1 MTLDHEKLGLQVID
15 FPGYEIVNGL
25 GIGKFSCAYCCRN
38 EFTNEYV
45 VLKYFTSDYRDMGN
59 QEFTYLQ
66 QFSTS
71 GINNVPIVH
80 NSLETI
86 DSYML
91 VVTPVGIPV
100 IPSAYNFTPKMMIDL
115 LEVLKQVHSINIIH
129 RDVKP
134 DNIYFDSNN
143 PNRIILNDWS
153 SAANSGIAC
162 PYQGTPFFG
171 EPKVE
176 FHIPTI
182 QLDLKCLMKTIF
194 FISHQKNYPNI
205 DFNDSV
211 AITSYWDGLKNDYP
225 QFSTAMNVAESG
237 NYVELENILNLMW

>member
-1 MTLDHEKLGLQVID
+1 MNNEQLGLQVID
-15 FPGYEIVNGL
+15 FDGYEIVNGL
-25 GIGKFSCAYCCRN
+25 GIGRFSCAYCCRD
-38 EFTNEYV
+38 ETTNEYV
-45 VLKYFTSDYRDMGN
+45 VLKYFTSDYLGMGN

-66 QFSTS
+66 QFSKR
-71 GINNVPIVH
+71 GINNVPIVR
-80 NSLETI
+80 NALETI
-86 DSYML
+86 NSYML

-115 LEVLKQVHSINIIH
+115 LEVLNKVHSINLIH

-162 PYQGTPFFG
+162 RYQGTPFFG

-176 FHIPTI
+176 SHTPTI
-182 QLDLKCLMKTIF
+182 QLDLKCLVKTIF

-205 DFNDSV
+205 DFNNYA
-211 AITSYWDGLKNDYP
+211 AITNYWDGLKIGYP
-225 QFSTAMNVAESG
+225 QFATVMNVAEIG
-237 NYVELENILNLMW
+237 NYQELENILNLMW

>member
-1 MTLDHEKLGLQVID
+1 MDHEQLGIQLID
-15 FPGYEIVNGL
+15 FEGYEIVNGL
-25 GIGKFSCAYCCRN
+25 GIGRFSYAYCCRD
-38 EFTNEYV
+38 ESTNKYA
-45 VLKYFTSDYRDMGN
+45 VLKYFPSDYQGMGI
-59 QEFTYLQ
+59 QEFTCLQ
-66 QFSTS
+66 HFSTI
-71 GINNVPIVH
+71 GINNVPIVQ
-80 NSLETI
+80 NSLETVN
-86 DSYML
+86 SYML

-115 LEVLKQVHSINIIH
+115 VKVLYQVHSINLIH

-143 PNRIILNDWS
+143 PNRIILSDWS
-153 SAANSGIAC
+153 STANSGIAC

-176 FHIPTI
+176 FHFPTI
-182 QLDLKCLMKTIF
+182 QLDLKCLVKTIF

-205 DFNDSV
+205 DFNNYV

-225 QFSTAMNVAESG
+225 QFATAMNIAESG